1 MVLPLMAIRRARFP
15 SNFAAYLYKGT
26 PSLAFISSPKSRT
39 VTLTVNLS
47 LPTIRSLSTSAA
59 PEDFQRPISQP
70 SPSLGLNQTP
80 ENHWASRNNGFGN
93 NGTHRNDDFQNLNQ
107 GYADQRNLN
116 PGQGYY
122 QQGGSDPSANSP
134 SQNQNYPP
142 PRGNAN
148 QWNDHENQGYAQYQK
163 PNFNR
168 NYPPQGYQRNQGYPQ
183 NYNQS
188 PNYPQRGGANPTGDY
203 NSNFN
208 QGRPQRQSQNQWGSH
223 GQTAAGQVQ
232 NQGPVVNDQATSSGE
247 PFDIVDI
254 LSLCSEG
261 KLKEVIEHMDKG
273 VPANAECF
281 GLLFALCGRLKKFEE
296 AKKVHDYFLR
306 STFRSDLQLNNK
318 VLDMYSKCGSM
329 TDARRVFDHMPDRN
343 IDSWHLMICGYAE
356 NGLGDDGL
364 AMFEQMRK
372 LGVQPTEQ
380 TFMAVFEACASAEA
394 IEEGFLH
401 FESMKG
407 EYGVTPGI
415 EHYLGLIGVLGKSG
429 HLAEVVAYIETLPFE
444 PTAVIWEALMN
455 YARIHGDIDLED
467 HAEELMVSLDPL
479 KAIAN
484 KIPTPPPKKQSAINM
499 LVGRNRIPEFRSPT
513 LYKDDEKLLAAKKEQ
528 VYVPDTRYVLHD
540 IDQEAKEQALLYHSE
555 RLAIA
560 YGLISTPARTPL
572 RIIKNLRI
580 CGDCHNAIK
589 IMSRI
594 VGRELIVRDN
604 KRFHHF
610 KDGKCSCN
618 DYW

>member
-1 MVLPLMAIRRARFP
+1 MVFPLMAIRRARFS
-15 SNFAAYLYKGT
+15 SNVVACLYKVS
-26 PSLAFISSPKSRT
+26 PSAAFISNSKPRT
-39 VTLTVNLS
+39 ITLTVNLS
-47 LPTIRSLSTSAA
+47 LPTVRSLSTSAA
-59 PEDFQRPISQP
+59 PEDFQRPISQ
-70 SPSLGLNQTP
+70 SSSSLGFNQNP
-80 ENHWASRNNGFGN
+80 ENQWASRNN
-93 NGTHRNDDFQNLNQ
+93 DFQNLNQ
-107 GYADQRNLN
+107 GYANQRNLN
-116 PGQGYY
+116 TGQGYY
-122 QQGGSDPSANSP
+122 QQGGSDSSANFP
-134 SQNQNYPP
+134 SENQNYPP
-142 PRGNAN
+142 PHGNAN
-148 QWNDHENQGYAQYQK
+148 RWNNHQNQVYAQNQN
-163 PNFNR
+163 PNFTR
-168 NYPPQGYQRNQGYPQ
+168 NHPPQGGYQRNQGYPQ

-188 PNYPQRGGANPTGDY
+188 HNYPQQGGVNPRSGDY
-203 NSNFN
+203 NQNFN
-208 QGRPQRQSQNQWGSH
+208 QGFPQKQSQIQWGSH

-232 NQGPVVNDQATSSGE
+232 NQGPVVNNQATSSGE
-247 PFDIVDI
+247 PSDIVDI
-254 LSLCSEG
+254 LSLCREG
-261 KLKEVIEHMDKG
+261 KLKEVVEHMDKG
-273 VPANAECF
+273 VPANAEGF
-281 GLLFALCGRLKKFEE
+281 GLLFEMCGRSKKFEE
-296 AKKVHDYFLR
+296 AKKIHDYFLR
-306 STFRSDLQLNNK
+306 STFRSDFLLNNK

-343 IDSWHLMICGYAE
+343 IDSWHLMITGYAA

-364 AMFEQMRK
+364 ALFEQMRK

-401 FESMKG
+401 FESMKAD
-407 EYGVTPGI
+407 YGIAPGI
-415 EHYLGLIGVLGKSG
+415 EHYLGLLGVLGKSG
-429 HLAEVVAYIETLPFE
+429 HLAEAVAYIETLPFE
-444 PTAVIWEALMN
+444 PTAVIWEAVMN
-455 YARIHGDIDLED
+455 YARIHGDVDLED
-467 HAEELMVSLDPL
+467 HAEELMVGLDPS

-610 KDGKCSCN
+610 KEGKCSCN